1 MIKFLDLHKINQPY
15 EPLFH
20 EKLKK
25 FLDKGWYI
33 LGNEVEQFEHDFAQ
47 YCGTKFC
54 IGVGNGLDALV
65 LIFKAYIE
73 LGKLQKGDEVIV
85 PANTYIASVLAI
97 LQADLIPVLVEPDE
111 ATFNLNPQLIME
123 NITSKTKAIFA
134 VHLYGQLAD
143 MEQINFIAKQHNLL
157 VIEDAAQAHGAKL
170 NSDIEI
176 PNFNAQNLEL
186 RTYNLQP
193 TTLNPE
199 PRTQHP
205 EPTTQIP
212 QPNLK
217 AGNVGNAAG
226 FSFYPSKNLG
236 ALGDGGAITTND
248 AALAQ
253 ILFSLRNY
261 GSEVKYHNH
270 FIGVNS
276 RLDEIQAAFLNIKL
290 PNLDENNSKRIA
302 IAKRYL
308 TGIKNNAI
316 ALPFYNNSENHVF
329 HLFVIRVQNRT
340 KLQNYLLEN
349 GIQTQIHYP
358 IPPHKQKAVQH
369 LQHLS
374 FPITEKIHD
383 EVLSLPIS
391 PVMTDDEVDFV
402 IKILNQWMS

>member
-1 MIKFLDLHKINQPY
+1 MIKFLDLHKINEPY
-15 EPLFH
+15 EPQFQ

-33 LGNEVEQFEHDFAQ
+33 LGNEVEQFERDFTN

-85 PANTYIASVLAI
+85 PANTYIASILAI

-111 ATFNLNPQLIME
+111 ATFNLNPQFISE
-123 NITSKTKAIFA
+123 KISSKTKAILA

-143 MEQINFIAKQHNLL
+143 MEQINFVAKEHNLL

-170 NSDIEI
+170 NSNIEI
-176 PNFNAQNLEL
+176 PNSNALNLEP
-186 RTYNLQP
+186 RKYNLQP
-193 TTLNPE
+193 TTQN
-199 PRTQHP
+199 
-205 EPTTQIP
+205 P

-217 AGNVGNAAG
+217 AGNLGNAAG

-236 ALGDGGAITTND
+236 VLGDAGAITTND
-248 AALAQ
+248 VALAE

-261 GSEVKYHNH
+261 GSQIKYHND
-270 FIGVNS
+270 FIGINS
-276 RLDEIQAAFLNIKL
+276 RLDELQAAFLNVKL
-290 PNLDENNSKRIA
+290 PNLDAENRRRIA

-308 TGIKNNAI
+308 IGIKNNAI
-316 ALPFYNNSENHVF
+316 ALPFYHNSENHVF
-329 HLFVIRVQNRT
+329 HLFVVRVKNRT
-340 KLQNYLLEN
+340 KLQEYLMEN

-358 IPPHKQKAVQH
+358 IPPHKQKALSQFS
-369 LQHLS
+369 HLS

-383 EVLSLPIS
+383 EALSLPMS

-402 IKILNQWMS
+402 IKILNQWIF